1 MQITGGLSIVGGT
14 TIVIPTTVPTVP
26 LDVTQNWVYAYDDG
40 QQIEPFGNFG
50 LGEDYYVLVNNNGWD
65 LSNNT
70 ITIAGLMAP
79 PGYQSIKNLASAN
92 VASNSA
98 YLPINAWKDPE
109 NAMKLSLPFRANVP
123 GVGLGY
129 MNSENV
135 SYPYK
140 RFSNAQI
147 HSMFINMEVGTNI
160 IVRTRTNAYIDVNF
174 VSANLFGPNSILQ
187 IYYTGNV
194 SSLFSA
200 NGKPSFAAGE
210 ITYANSY
217 GIVAGIMIKY
227 KSNALNTLQIT
238 GGDYVWNSANVVSGD
253 PYLKLGNVE
262 PSHADGNTFMHFAQG
277 LPVIGLGAGGN
288 TFDFVRYSPS
298 TKRRMVW
305 QLLYAHQNIKIL
317 PSANSWGV
325 SYFGNQPPQ
334 TFFYDDYNT
343 SLSSLGSGTK
353 SNTSLWAAVSE
364 SNSSDSWAPNV
375 VQRLNRVNAFNNN
388 PGGSIDN
395 GSFKTHFGN
404 VDSEFYVSANRYF
417 LLGWSDLP
425 VMYTLRTSNN
435 YTIADW
441 EENAVVTAVNQVFIH
456 SDTAQHRANSYFN
469 HIPGQLGGNA
479 SGYIA
484 LYSNIAFAGVKFVKA

>member
-1 MQITGGLSIVGGT
+1 MQITGGFSITGGT
-14 TIVIPTTVPTVP
+14 TIVIPTTTP

-40 QQIEPFGNFG
+40 PEQIAPFGNFG
-50 LGEDYYVLVNNNGWD
+50 LGEDYYVLVNNNGWS
-65 LSNNT
+65 LSNNA
-70 ITIAGLMAP
+70 IFLDGLMAP
-79 PGYQSIKNLASAN
+79 PGYQSIKLLASAN

-129 MNSENV
+129 KNAEKV

-160 IVRTRTNAYIDVNF
+160 IVRSITNVYIDVNF
-174 VSANLFGPNSILQ
+174 VSANLLGANSGLV

-194 SSLFSA
+194 SSLFYA
-200 NGKPSFAAGE
+200 NGKPSVTVNE

-217 GIVAGIMIKY
+217 GVVAGIMVKY

-253 PYLKLGNVE
+253 PSLNLGNVE
-262 PSHADGNTFMHFAQG
+262 PSLADGNTFMHFAQG

-325 SYFGNQPPQ
+325 SYFGSQPPS
-334 TFFYDDYNT
+334 TSFTDDYAT
-343 SLSSLGSGTK
+343 SRNSLGTGTK
-353 SNTSLWAAVSE
+353 SNTSLWSAVSV
-364 SNSSDSWAPNV
+364 SNDPYLWAPNV
-375 VQRLNRVNAFNNN
+375 VQRLNMVNAFNNN
-388 PGGSIDN
+388 PGGSVDS

-441 EENAVVTAVNQVFIH
+441 EENALVTAVNQVFIH
-456 SDTAQHRANSYFN
+456 SDTAEHRANSYFN
-469 HIPGQLGGNA
+469 HIPNQLGGNA
-479 SGYIA
+479 SGYTA
-484 LYSNIAFAGVKFVKA
+484 LYSNIAFTGVKFVKA